1 MHYAVVGMMLL
12 TCLSIVYSHSFVQIL
27 STRAIFLSLVRF
39 LIRNQLELSIFFK
52 FFFI

>member
-27 STRAIFLSLVRF
+27 STRAIFFKFGKISHCNKKF
-39 LIRNQLELSIFFK
+39 QFFFK